1 MDAAKRDSDRL
12 AGEVKQLPAEAMFGA
27 LDKASDVFNVA
38 LDMLDAR
45 IALVKKD
52 MPAALTSLTTAADQA
67 DKLIYDEPPAWWLP
81 RKPSARSLEK

>member
-1 MDAAKRDSDRL
+1 
-12 AGEVKQLPAEAMFGA
+12 MFA
-27 LDKASDVFNVA
+27 VA

-45 IALVKKD
+45 IALAKKD

-81 RKPSARSLEK
+81 PRKPSARSS